1 MLIKKTIIWDTN
13 IKYTGGI
20 QMKNNIIRIVS
31 RLRMISNT
39 MAAIE
44 VGVVCNTPKPDY
56 LQVVEKKPIDF
67 ESQNDLEQVYTLHT
81 IDMKV

>member
-1 MLIKKTIIWDTN
+1 
-13 IKYTGGI
+13 
-20 QMKNNIIRIVS
+20 MKNNIVQIVS

-39 MAAIE
+39 MVAIE

-56 LQVVEKKPIDF
+56 LQVIEKMPIDF
-67 ESQNDLEQVYTLHT
+67 ESQNDLEQVYTLYT